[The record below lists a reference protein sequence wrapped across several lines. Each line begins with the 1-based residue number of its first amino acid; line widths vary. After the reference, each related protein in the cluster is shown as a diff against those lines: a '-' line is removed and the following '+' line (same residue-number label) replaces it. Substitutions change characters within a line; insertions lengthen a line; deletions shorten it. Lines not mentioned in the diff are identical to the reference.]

1 MWEEIEQAAKRQ
13 LRDMGRERAGSRE
26 AMEGYG
32 KRKSRQQGGNGEM
45 WGGKELAARRQWR
58 NEGIERAGSK
68 EAMERCGSRE
78 REHRGEGDSR
88 EVGKEISALLK
99 FHPHQ
104 LSYLLLQ
111 ESLRMRVRGNET

>member
-1 MWEEIEQAAKRQ
+1 MWEEKEQAAGRQ
-13 LRDMGRERAGSRE
+13 WRDMGRERAGSKE
-26 AMEGYG
+26 AMERCGEG
-32 KRKSRQQGGNGEM
+32 KSWQQGGNGEM

-58 NEGIERAGSK
+58 NEGREQAARRQWRDVGV
-68 EAMERCGSRE
+68 E

-104 LSYLLLQ
+104 LNYLLLQ